1 MVGKALGAFVFPV
14 FTGPR
19 SLRSIGDKNSMSTV
33 STSFRLAFRCS
44 NVRVVLY
51 PRQKDVIEIQE
62 KVYILNLVFLHHLP
76 GFRDPGHTIQ
86 PELEA

>member
-1 MVGKALGAFVFPV
+1 MVAKAFGAFVFPV
-14 FTGPR
+14 LTGPR
-19 SLRSIGDKNSMSTV
+19 SLRSVREKNPMATV

-44 NVRVVLY
+44 NVRVILY

-76 GFRDPGHTIQ
+76 GFRNAGH
-86 PELEA
+86 AV

>member
-1 MVGKALGAFVFPV
+1 MVAKAFGAFVFPV
-14 FTGPR
+14 FTSPR
-19 SLRSIGDKNSMSTV
+19 SLRSVGDKDSMPTV
-33 STSFRLAFRCS
+33 STSFRPAFRCS

-76 GFRDPGHTIQ
+76 GSRDSGH
-86 PELEA
+86 AV